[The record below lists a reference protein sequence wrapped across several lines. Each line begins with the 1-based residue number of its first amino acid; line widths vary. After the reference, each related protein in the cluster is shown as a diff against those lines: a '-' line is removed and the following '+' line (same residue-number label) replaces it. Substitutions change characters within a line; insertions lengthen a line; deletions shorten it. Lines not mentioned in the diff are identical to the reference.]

1 MVTPNKELPPPV
13 HGIGHT
19 HHNPAHHTH
28 CTTDKEAVR
37 QGWSVIFDCV
47 NCRLKALGRWLPLEE
62 NKHCRSSVHCQPES
76 IQGSIHSSH
85 TFHSHSVM
93 DLYGLPLS
101 LSSDDLF
108 DDPSF
113 FLNSDIN
120 FFDDPEPVLLKADDQ
135 LHHCHV
141 PTAAQQQP
149 EEKQKQQ
156 LEKEQQQQQPQQQ
169 PQHVRVPGG
178 LHQAGHCLLWA
189 CRACKRQ
196 SSRADR
202 RRAATMRERRRL
214 SRVNDAFETLKR
226 CTTSEPE
233 QRLPKV
239 EILRNAISYIE
250 SLQEA
255 LRSGDDSVPTCS
267 TGTVSS

>member
-1 MVTPNKELPPPV
+1 
-13 HGIGHT
+13 
-19 HHNPAHHTH
+19 
-28 CTTDKEAVR
+28 
-37 QGWSVIFDCV
+37 
-47 NCRLKALGRWLPLEE
+47 
-62 NKHCRSSVHCQPES
+62 
-76 IQGSIHSSH
+76 
-85 TFHSHSVM
+85 M
-93 DLYGLPLS
+93 DLYDLPLS
-101 LSSDDLF
+101 LSSDNLF
-108 DDPSF
+108 DDPCF

-120 FFDDPEPVLLKADDQ
+120 FFDDPEPALVKADNR
-135 LHHCHV
+135 LHHCQV
-141 PTAAQQQP
+141 PTVVRQQP
-149 EEKQKQQ
+149 EDEQKQQ
-156 LEKEQQQQQPQQQ
+156 LEKEEEQHQQQQ
-169 PQHVRVPGG
+169 QHVRVPGG

-202 RRAATMRERRRL
+202 RKAATMRERRRL

-255 LRSGDDSVPTCS
+255 LRSSGDSISTCS
-267 TGTVSS
+267 TSMVSS

>member
-1 MVTPNKELPPPV
+1 
-13 HGIGHT
+13 
-19 HHNPAHHTH
+19 
-28 CTTDKEAVR
+28 
-37 QGWSVIFDCV
+37 
-47 NCRLKALGRWLPLEE
+47 
-62 NKHCRSSVHCQPES
+62 
-76 IQGSIHSSH
+76 
-85 TFHSHSVM
+85 M

-108 DDPSF
+108 DDPCF

-120 FFDDPEPVLLKADDQ
+120 FFDDPEPLLLKADNR

-141 PTAAQQQP
+141 PTAAQQHP
-149 EEKQKQQ
+149 EEEQKQQ
-156 LEKEQQQQQPQQQ
+156 LEKEEEQQ
-169 PQHVRVPGG
+169 QHVRVPGG
-178 LHQAGHCLLWA
+178 LHQAGRCLLWA

-202 RRAATMRERRRL
+202 RKAATMRERRRL

-255 LRSGDDSVPTCS
+255 LRSSCDSVSTCS
-267 TGTVSS
+267 TGTVS